1 MKKLIIFLLVTVLL
15 TGCSKTTSEK
25 DTTAQ
30 KDQTTENTTEGKNL
44 DSLLEQY
51 LISDIACR
59 GENLIILLVAFN
71 NTEIS
76 PSKIVVADS
85 KDHRILEEID
95 DDNYNTNASIV
106 TVDDGFYINRSTDFT
121 VYDDKLK
128 IIKQIDLD
136 QFAIK
141 FSTAA
146 GAPAVSLSQD
156 LKQMAYVNSEKNM
169 LVLRDLETGTEKDI
183 YQLSYSVGKIMA
195 INQLYI
201 CDGYIGF
208 NGEYKYAEDFE
219 ILGSNAYGRIN
230 IETNQIDMYQKDGI
244 SSLFE
249 DDHMLL
255 VDVMR
260 YGDEYGTKEAIIYD
274 VDDNHSQ
281 TVKLKST
288 FNSYNMDFPKSD
300 TVISYNDVGRNTAKL
315 LLYQNG
321 KEKIYDDGI
330 PKEVVEVG
338 SCYDEKNKKLI
349 LFYTIPAGETGGK
362 SEISEVDLS

>member
-1 MKKLIIFLLVTVLL
+1 MKKLIIFLLVTVLM

-25 DTTAQ
+25 DKTAQ
-30 KDQTTENTTEGKNL
+30 KDQTAENTKEGNTL
-44 DSLLEQY
+44 DSLMEHY

-59 GENLIILLVAFN
+59 GEKLIILLVAFN

-76 PSKIVVADS
+76 PSKIVIADS
-85 KDHRILEEID
+85 KDYRILEEID

-106 TVDDGFYINRSTDFT
+106 TVDDGFYIKRSTDFT

-146 GAPAVSLSQD
+146 GSPAVSLSQD
-156 LKQMAYVNSEKNM
+156 LKQMTYVNSEKNM
-169 LVLRDLETGTEKDI
+169 LVLRNLETGIEKDI
-183 YQLSYSVGKIMA
+183 YQLSDSVGKVM
-195 INQLYI
+195 NFDQLYI

-208 NGEYKYAEDFE
+208 NGRYIYAEDFE

-230 IETNQIDMYQKDGI
+230 IETNQIDMFQKDGI

-255 VDVMR
+255 VDVLR
-260 YGDEYGTKEAIIYD
+260 NDDEHGTKEAIIYD
-274 VDDNHSQ
+274 VNDNRSQ
-281 TVKLKST
+281 TVKLKSSY
-288 FNSYNMDFPKSD
+288 NSYDMDFPKSD
-300 TVISYNDVGRNTAKL
+300 IVISYNDVGRNTAKL

-321 KEKIYDDGI
+321 EEQICEDGI

-349 LFYTIPAGETGGK
+349 LFYTIPAGESSVK

>member
-30 KDQTTENTTEGKNL
+30 KNQTVEKTL

-59 GENLIILLVAFN
+59 GENLIILLAAFD

-76 PSKIVVADS
+76 PSKIVVANS

-106 TVDDGFYINRSTDFT
+106 TVDDGFYIKRSTDFT

-128 IIKQIDLD
+128 IIKQIDLE
-136 QFAIK
+136 QFPIE
-141 FSTAA
+141 FNRAA
-146 GAPAVSLSQD
+146 GAPAVSLSRD

-183 YQLSYSVGKIMA
+183 YQLSDSVGKIMTFD
-195 INQLYI
+195 QLYI
-201 CDGYIGF
+201 SDGYIGF
-208 NGEYKYAEDFE
+208 NGRYIYAEEFE

-255 VDVMR
+255 VDVLR
-260 YGDEYGTKEAIIYD
+260 NDSEHGTKEAIIYD
-274 VDDNHSQ
+274 VDDNRSQ
-281 TVKLKST
+281 TVKLKSSY
-288 FNSYNMDFPKSD
+288 NSYNMDFPKYD
-300 TVISYNDVGRNTAKL
+300 IVISYNDVGRNTAKL

-321 KEKIYDDGI
+321 KEKIYEDGI

-338 SCYDEKNKKLI
+338 SCYDEKNKKMI
-349 LFYTIPAGETGGK
+349 LFYTIPAGESNVK